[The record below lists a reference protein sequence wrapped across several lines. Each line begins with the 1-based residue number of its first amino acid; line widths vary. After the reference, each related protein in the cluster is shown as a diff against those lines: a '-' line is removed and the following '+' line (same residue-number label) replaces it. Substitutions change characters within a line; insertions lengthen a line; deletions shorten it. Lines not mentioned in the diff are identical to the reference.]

1 MGDDKF
7 VGHSGKSKKVL
18 RCNLE
23 AVGQASPIS
32 IFYSRGR
39 ENIRGI
45 TN

>member
-23 AVGQASPIS
+23 AVEASPIS
-32 IFYSRGR
+32 IFYLGGR